1 MQHTFKSGL
10 VRYSLFHIQCWL
22 RSSLGQKVFNLSDLG
37 QILLL
42 VLEKFDDLN
51 LQLIFSNFR
60 LFNIFY
66 SLFQD
71 HL

>member
-1 MQHTFKSGL
+1 MQYIFESRL
-10 VRYSLFHIQCWL
+10 VRYLLFHIPCWF
-22 RSSLGQKVFNLSDLG
+22 RPSLGQKIFNLSDLS

-42 VLEKFDDLN
+42 VLKKFDDLI
-51 LQLIFSNFR
+51 LQLIFILFG

-71 HL
+71 SV

>member
-1 MQHTFKSGL
+1 MQHTFESGFF
-10 VRYSLFHIQCWL
+10 RYLLFHIQCWF
-22 RSSLGQKVFNLSDLG
+22 RPSLGQNVFNLSDLS

-42 VLEKFDDLN
+42 VLKKFDDLI

-71 HL
+71 SV